1 MTILEFQGC
10 RTAFQLIK
18 LRFCCLFWFR
28 FYYELAFFLSGW
40 DCTLVWRMRTN
51 KVNLPFSFS
60 QVIAYWQKAPD
71 AKTVLVSITNAI
83 AMTDTEAADV
93 PRRVT
98 ILLILFCGSLNVSSE
113 FYPQWSLDSI
123 QRDRKGNICFQ
134 APKGYIQSII
144 SIQIK

>member
-10 RTAFQLIK
+10 RTAFQLIL

-28 FYYELAFFLSGW
+28 FYYESTFFFLSGW

-51 KVNLPFSFS
+51 KDNLPFSFS

-93 PRRVT
+93 PHRVT
-98 ILLILFCGSLNVSSE
+98 ILLILLCGSLNVSSVR
-113 FYPQWSLDSI
+113 DSI
-123 QRDRKGNICFQ
+123 LNHLLILFKEIDKAIFVFRR
-134 APKGYIQSII
+134 PKGTSNQ
-144 SIQIK
+144 